1 MPSFCHILPSQRTQ
15 AAIVTR
21 HGRCRMVGKENIVR
35 TSAIQKIAVMAILFA
50 VLLVPI
56 GLIYSL
62 VSERTWRRDEA
73 AGVISSEWG
82 EPQVVSGPLLSVPFS
97 YTVQR
102 TNVPSETITDRA
114 VFLPELLQVDT
125 TLATEIR
132 KRSLFGVPVYRAS
145 LRLTGHFRAPDV
157 GAIFSGSHT
166 VHWKDARLSM
176 AVSDPRGIAGPVG
189 LVWNGGGQTVTP
201 GVADSSLG
209 GTGISAAVPG
219 LELGDGKPLT
229 FVLTLELN
237 GTKTLQLLPLGDDT
251 TVAMR
256 SAWRHPGFQGAPL
269 PTRHT
274 IGVDGFTAEWRV
286 PYFGRGFPSSWR
298 NGAMSQDQLT
308 KSARHA
314 AFGVTLVQP
323 VDIYQQTIRAVKYA
337 ALFIVMTFVIAF
349 LWEIIGGVMV
359 HPIQYL
365 FIGFALCLFYVLL
378 LAISEHAGFD
388 TAYVLSAG
396 PTVALIAWYWQ
407 WVVQARRSATL
418 MLAALVALYSYLYLL
433 LRLEDY
439 ALLAGAVG
447 VFAMLAGVM
456 FLTRR
461 VDWYTLQT
469 GAGAET
475 K

>member
-1 MPSFCHILPSQRTQ
+1 MPSFGHNLPLQSTYSV
-15 AAIVTR
+15 IVRR
-21 HGRCRMVGKENIVR
+21 HHVCPMVSKENNVR

-50 VLLVPI
+50 VLLVPV

-82 EPQVVSGPLLSVPFS
+82 QPQIVSGPILSVPFS
-97 YTVQR
+97 YIVERKNAPQETVM
-102 TNVPSETITDRA
+102 DRA
-114 VFLPELLQVDT
+114 VFLPERLQVDA

-132 KRSLFGVPVYRAS
+132 KRSLFGVPVYRAAI
-145 LRLTGHFRAPDV
+145 RLTGHFKAPDV
-157 GAIFSGSHT
+157 GTVFSGPHT
-166 VHWKDARLSM
+166 VHWKDARISV
-176 AVSDPRGIAGPVG
+176 AVSDPRGIAGPVS
-189 LVWNGGGQTVTP
+189 LVWNGANQTVTP
-201 GVADSSLG
+201 GIAESSLG
-209 GTGISAAVPG
+209 GDGISAAIQG
-219 LELGDGKPLT
+219 LELGDGKGLP
-229 FVLTLELN
+229 FVLTMELN
-237 GTKTLQLLPLGDDT
+237 GTKALQLLPLGDDT
-251 TVAMR
+251 AVTMK

-274 IGVDGFTAEWRV
+274 IGPDGFTAEWRV

-298 NGAMSQDQLT
+298 GATMNQAQLT
-308 KSARHA
+308 KSVEHA

-388 TAYVLSAG
+388 TAYLLSAG
-396 PTVALIAWYWQ
+396 PTVILIAWYWQ
-407 WVVQARRSATL
+407 WIVKARRGAAL

-439 ALLAGAVG
+439 SLLAGALGLFV
-447 VFAMLAGVM
+447 MLAGVM

-461 VDWYTLQT
+461 VDWYTLQDART
-469 GAGAET
+469 D
-475 K
+475 